1 MGTNIDEFYDKST
14 ASSQNLNNKTSS
26 DNNKALE
33 NQMLSGNIDNDV
45 QHLKQILAGCTD
57 IIYREFEFAG
67 MKRAILIFID
77 GFADTTLIDSNVLQ
91 PLINYRG
98 KTIQDRNIFINEVT
112 NFMQNQVITASS
124 TNAGNTIQDT
134 VDNVVSG
141 NTVLLVDGEKQAIYI
156 DLKKFDKRSVE
167 EPKVEAVV
175 RGPREGF
182 TENLSTN
189 IILVRRRLKT
199 SKLKVETS
207 SYGRLSKTSVSILYI
222 DGIVND
228 SLLQEVK
235 KRISEIDVD
244 VMHGSAMIEEM
255 TEDDHFSIFSQFGI
269 TERPDRLAANLSEG
283 HVGIIVDG
291 TPMALLAPGTFIDT
305 MKATEDYYDR
315 YILSSLLGIMR
326 YIFLFMSIFLPG
338 FYIALVSFH
347 QGMIPRPL
355 LLTIAASREGVP
367 FPSFV
372 ELFFMQIFFEGL
384 QEASTR
390 LPRIAGQTVSIVGGL
405 AIGQAAIQAGIV
417 SASTVVVVTVTG
429 ISTFVIPRQSLVASV
444 RILRFPM
451 LFLASVLGLYGI
463 FIGSFFTLIH
473 MAKLRSFG
481 IPFLAPIAPLKLRDL
496 KDSFVRAPWWAMTFR
511 PDFMET
517 KDSKRIKKNSRSNSS
532 KYNN

>member
-14 ASSQNLNNKTSS
+14 ELSQNVNNKTSL
-26 DNNKALE
+26 DNNETPE
-33 NQMLSGNIDNDV
+33 NQTLTGNIDNDV
-45 QHLKQILAGCTD
+45 QQLKQIFGVSSD
-57 IIYREFEFAG
+57 VVYREFQFGSMRKA
-67 MKRAILIFID
+67 MLIFID
-77 GFADTTLIDSNVLQ
+77 GFVDTKLINSDVLQ
-91 PLINYRG
+91 PLINYRA
-98 KTIQDRNIFINEVT
+98 KTVQDRDIFISEIIK
-112 NFMQNQVITASS
+112 FIQNQVITASS
-124 TNAGNTIQDT
+124 TKTGNNIQDA

-141 NTVLLVDGEKQAIYI
+141 SCTLLIDGEKQSIFI

-207 SYGRLSKTSVSILYI
+207 SYGRLSKTSVSILYV
-222 DGIVND
+222 DAIVKD

-255 TEDDHFSIFSQFGI
+255 IEDDRFSIFSQFGV
-269 TERPDRLAANLSEG
+269 TERPDRFAANLSEG

-315 YILSSLLGIMR
+315 YILSSFLSIMR
-326 YIFLFMSIFLPG
+326 YIFLFMSVFLPG

-355 LLTIAASREGVP
+355 LLTISASREGVP

-372 ELFFMQIFFEGL
+372 ELFLMQIFFEGL

-463 FIGSFFTLIH
+463 FIGTFFTLIH

-481 IPFLAPIAPLKLRDL
+481 IPFLSPIAPLKLRDL
-496 KDSFVRAPWWAMTFR
+496 KDSFVRAPWWTMIFR

-517 KDSKRIKKNSRSNSS
+517 KNSKRMNENVKSNSP
-532 KYNN
+532 KNNN

>member
-14 ASSQNLNNKTSS
+14 ASSQNVNNNISS
-26 DNNKALE
+26 DNKYSQ
-33 NQMLSGNIDNDV
+33 NQNFSGNIDSDL
-45 QHLKQILAGCTD
+45 QQLKEILGGSTD
-57 IIYREFEFAG
+57 IIYREFQFGNIRKAV
-67 MKRAILIFID
+67 LIFID
-77 GFADTTLIDSNVLQ
+77 GFVDTNSIDTNVLQ

-98 KTIQDRNIFINEVT
+98 ELIRDRNIFISEMA
-112 NFMQNQVITASS
+112 NFIQSQIITVSS
-124 TNAGNTIQDT
+124 VNTSNNIQDT

-141 NTVLLVDGEKQAIYI
+141 NCALLIDGEKHPLII

-167 EPKVEAVV
+167 EPRVEAIV

-199 SKLKVETS
+199 PKLKVDTS

-222 DGIVND
+222 EGVAKDTLI
-228 SLLQEVK
+228 QEVK

-244 VMHGSAMIEEM
+244 VMHGSAMIEEII
-255 TEDDHFSIFSQFGI
+255 EDDRFSIFSQFGV
-269 TERPDRLAANLSEG
+269 TERPDRFASNLSEG

-315 YILSSLLGIMR
+315 YILSSLLSIMR

-372 ELFFMQIFFEGL
+372 ELFIMQIFFEGL

-463 FIGSFFTLIH
+463 FIGTFFTLIH

-481 IPFLAPIAPLKLRDL
+481 IPFLSPIAPLKLRDL
-496 KDSFVRAPWWAMTFR
+496 KDSFVRSPWWTMTFR
-511 PDFMET
+511 PDFVEN
-517 KDSKRIKKNSRSNSS
+517 KNSKRMKKNSRSNSS